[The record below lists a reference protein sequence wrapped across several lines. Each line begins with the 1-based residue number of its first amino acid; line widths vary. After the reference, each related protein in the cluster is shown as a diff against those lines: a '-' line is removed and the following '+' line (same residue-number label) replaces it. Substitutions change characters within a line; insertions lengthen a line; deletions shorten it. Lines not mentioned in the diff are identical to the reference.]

1 MSVCETRESSMND
14 NNNDAVHEHRSF
26 WQHDYGAYAPNTR
39 LTEDLKVDVA
49 VIGGGFTGLN
59 TAWQFKRDNPGA
71 RVVVLEA
78 ALIGFGAS
86 GRNAGFSTKLFGL
99 EPELVVLRWGR
110 QKMID
115 AHHYLEK
122 AVAYTREVIDSHGID
137 SDYRHAGLVRVSYSP
152 QQVARLGKT
161 LELYDSLGL
170 AADMRWQ
177 DSDALRQQ
185 YASPRLLGG
194 IREAE
199 TGYLDPCK
207 HVRGLKGLAACAGV
221 RIHEAT
227 PVLDIDNRGVG
238 IVLRTPVAKVTAD
251 KLVIATNAY
260 SRQVPGSRVLER
272 RQFPL
277 WTYQVVTEPLGDAL
291 WQRLGWQGREAFGD
305 NRQMLHYFRPTA
317 DGRIVMGGGDVRAYT
332 GSAMHEQ
339 PSPATW
345 AHCETH
351 LKWIYPQLRDVRIA
365 YRWGGPV
372 SVNADMVPE
381 ISFVG
386 DERMI
391 YAGGCFGHGVALS
404 HLNGRTIA
412 DLLQGRRSELS
423 DFWIVNRK
431 AIPMPGNTLSCWA
444 GRTARQ
450 ALRAWDW
457 WEERGL
463 NA

>member
-1 MSVCETRESSMND
+1 MHD
-14 NNNDAVHEHRSF
+14 NNNEPRSF
-26 WQHDYGAYAPNTR
+26 WQHDYGVYVPNTR

-71 RVVVLEA
+71 RVLVLEA

-110 QKMID
+110 QRMIE
-115 AHHYLEK
+115 AHRYLEK

-137 SDYRHAGLVRVSYSP
+137 CDYRHAGLLRVSYAP
-152 QQVARLGKT
+152 RQLARLGKT
-161 LELYDSLGL
+161 LELYESLGL
-170 AADMRWQ
+170 AADMRWCSAQ
-177 DSDALRQQ
+177 QLREGHD
-185 YASPRLLGG
+185 SPRLLGG
-194 IREAE
+194 IHETE

-207 HVRGLKGLAACAGV
+207 QVRGLKMLAASVGV

-227 PVLDIDNRGVG
+227 PVLDIARGDTA
-238 IVLRTPVAKVTAD
+238 IVLRTPHARVTAD

-260 SRQVPGSRVLER
+260 ARQIPGTRTLR
-272 RQFPL
+272 QRQFPL
-277 WTYQVVTEPLGDAL
+277 WTYQVITEPLSDAL
-291 WQRLGWQGREAFGD
+291 WQSIGWKGREAFGD
-305 NRQMLHYFRPTA
+305 NRQMLHYFRPTV

-332 GSAMHEQ
+332 GSAMAEQ

-345 AHCETH
+345 AHCEAH

-381 ISFVG
+381 ISFID
-386 DERMI
+386 DERLI

-412 DLLQGRRSELS
+412 DLLQGRRSELT

-431 AIPMPGNTLSCWA
+431 AIPMPGATLSCWV
-444 GRTARQ
+444 GRTARH

-463 NA
+463 EG

>member
-1 MSVCETRESSMND
+1 MHD
-14 NNNDAVHEHRSF
+14 NNNEPRSF
-26 WQHDYGAYAPNTR
+26 WQHDYGTYLANSR
-39 LTEDLKVDVA
+39 LAEDLKVDLA

-71 RVVVLEA
+71 RVLVLEA

-99 EPELVVLRWGR
+99 EPELVVLRWGKQR
-110 QKMID
+110 MIE
-115 AHHYLEK
+115 AHRYLER
-122 AVAYTREVIDSHGID
+122 AVAYTREVIEAHAID

-152 QQVARLGKT
+152 RQLARLGKN
-161 LELYDSLGL
+161 LELYESLGL
-170 AADMRWQ
+170 AGDMRWQ
-177 DSDALRQQ
+177 SAAQLRERHD
-185 YASPRLLGG
+185 SPRLLGG
-194 IREAE
+194 IHESE

-207 HVRGLKGLAACAGV
+207 QVRGLKGLAASVGV

-227 PVLDIDNRGVG
+227 PVLDIDRSGAS
-238 IVLRTPVAKVTAD
+238 IVLRTPNARVNAD

-260 SRQVPGSRVLER
+260 ARQLPGTRTLQQ

-277 WTYQVVTEPLGDAL
+277 WTYQVITEPLGEAL
-291 WQRLGWQGREAFGD
+291 WRSIGWDGREAFGD
-305 NRQMLHYFRPTA
+305 NRQMLHYFRPTV
-317 DGRIVMGGGDVRAYT
+317 DGRIVMGGGDVLAYT
-332 GSAMHEQ
+332 ASAMAEQ
-339 PSPATW
+339 PSPASW
-345 AHCETH
+345 AHCEAH

-381 ISFVG
+381 ISFID

-412 DLLQGRRSELS
+412 DLLQGRQSELS

-431 AIPMPGNTLSCWA
+431 AIAMPGTTLSCWA

-450 ALRAWDW
+450 ALKAWDW

-463 NA
+463 KA

>member
-161 LELYDSLGL
+161 LELYD
-170 AADMRWQ
+170 
-177 DSDALRQQ
+177 
-185 YASPRLLGG
+185 
-194 IREAE
+194 
-199 TGYLDPCK
+199 
-207 HVRGLKGLAACAGV
+207 
-221 RIHEAT
+221 
-227 PVLDIDNRGVG
+227 
-238 IVLRTPVAKVTAD
+238 
-251 KLVIATNAY
+251 
-260 SRQVPGSRVLER
+260 
-272 RQFPL
+272 
-277 WTYQVVTEPLGDAL
+277 
-291 WQRLGWQGREAFGD
+291 
-305 NRQMLHYFRPTA
+305 
-317 DGRIVMGGGDVRAYT
+317 
-332 GSAMHEQ
+332 
-339 PSPATW
+339 
-345 AHCETH
+345 
-351 LKWIYPQLRDVRIA
+351 
-365 YRWGGPV
+365 
-372 SVNADMVPE
+372 
-381 ISFVG
+381 
-386 DERMI
+386 
-391 YAGGCFGHGVALS
+391 
-404 HLNGRTIA
+404 
-412 DLLQGRRSELS
+412 
-423 DFWIVNRK
+423 
-431 AIPMPGNTLSCWA
+431 
-444 GRTARQ
+444 
-450 ALRAWDW
+450 
-457 WEERGL
+457 
-463 NA
+463 